1 MYMAISNIGMLSRLA
16 IVEVSAPKLLAWVS
30 IVLVLVGCGGAP
42 QRIMRAVPAPTY
54 HDGAPP
60 AAAIDLS
67 LILEPIPR
75 VEPNARYGNHS
86 PYNVLGRRYQVL
98 KTRAGYLERGTASWY
113 GTKFHGKPT
122 STLER
127 FDMYAFTAA
136 HKTLPLPSYARV
148 TNLNNNKSIVVR
160 INDRGP
166 FVGDRLIDL
175 SYISALKLG
184 IHVSGTA
191 PVEVRVIDPSVVEPE
206 LLSAPGADTTIA
218 TGITLSE
225 PSFVTQALAAAPS
238 VPARSV
244 GAGLNSDS
252 AETPGQRYLQCG
264 AFTTA
269 VNASA
274 LAIRLQNAGFSDAR
288 VRRGQ
293 DRLFRVLIGPLATSS
308 AADDFSLRLLAAG
321 FSVPRVFIQ

>member
-1 MYMAISNIGMLSRLA
+1 MYMAVLNNRKLSRVANLQ
-16 IVEVSAPKLLAWVS
+16 VPAPKLLSCAVLA
-30 IVLVLVGCGGAP
+30 LVLVGCGSAP
-42 QRIMRAVPAPTY
+42 QRVAHDPTPTY

-67 LILEPIPR
+67 LIREPIPK

-86 PYNVLGRRYQVL
+86 PYNVLGRRYEVL
-98 KTRAGYLERGTASWY
+98 PTRSGYLERGTASWY

-148 TNLNNNKSIVVR
+148 TNLTNGKSIVVR

-175 SYISALKLG
+175 SYVSALKLG

-191 PVEVRVIDPSVVEPE
+191 PVEVRVIDPSVGEPE
-206 LLSAPGADTTIA
+206 LISAPSAGSAIA
-218 TGITLSE
+218 TGIALSQ
-225 PSFVTQALAAAPS
+225 PSLVTQALAATPRVS
-238 VPARSV
+238 NDSLGV
-244 GAGLNSDS
+244 GGN
-252 AETPGQRYLQCG
+252 AELPDATGQRYLQCG

-269 VNASA
+269 VNANA

-288 VRRGQ
+288 VLSGQ
-293 DRLFRVLIGPLATSS
+293 DRLFRVLIGPLASAS